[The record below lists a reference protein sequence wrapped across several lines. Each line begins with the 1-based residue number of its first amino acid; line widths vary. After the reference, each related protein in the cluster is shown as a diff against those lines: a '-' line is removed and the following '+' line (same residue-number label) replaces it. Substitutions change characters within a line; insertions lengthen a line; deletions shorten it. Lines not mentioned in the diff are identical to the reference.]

1 MRNPDPA
8 GGSTAAGALHAR
20 MPPVKTV
27 VEVAALTVAG
37 VNLLPGA
44 VGALRWWQVEQSAV
58 FWRLVRLAQVACG
71 VLALVA
77 GVAAASG
84 ASPDDGLL
92 WLYLLLPVAVNVV
105 AEQLRAVSAQTVL
118 DDRGL
123 EGAEAMRALPEETQR
138 SIVVQILRK
147 EMGVMT
153 IAALVVAF
161 LCLRAWGVTGGL

>member
-1 MRNPDPA
+1 MEIVVQ
-8 GGSTAAGALHAR
+8 AAAITVAAMNLAPGAL
-20 MPPVKTV
+20 
-27 VEVAALTVAG
+27 
-37 VNLLPGA
+37 GA
-44 VGALRWWQVEQSAV
+44 VRWWQVEQSAV
-58 FWRLVRLAQVACG
+58 FWRLVRIAQVGCG

-84 ASPDDGLL
+84 ARPDDGLL

-118 DDRGL
+118 DDREL
-123 EGAEAMRALPEETQR
+123 ESADAMRELDEATQR

-153 IAALVVAF
+153 LAAFVVAF
-161 LCLRAWGVTGGL
+161 LCVRALGVTAGL

>member
-1 MRNPDPA
+1 MQ
-8 GGSTAAGALHAR
+8 
-20 MPPVKTV
+20 TV
-27 VEVAALTVAG
+27 VQVAALTVAAA
-37 VNLLPGA
+37 NLVTGL

-58 FWRLVRLAQVACG
+58 FWKLVRLSQVACG
-71 VLALVA
+71 LLGSVA
-77 GVAAASG
+77 GVVAASG

-92 WLYLLLPVAVNVV
+92 WLYLLLPIAVNVV

-118 DDRGL
+118 DDREL
-123 EGAEAMRALPEETQR
+123 EGADAMRELPDDVQR

-153 IAALVVAF
+153 LAALVVAF

>member
-1 MRNPDPA
+1 MRNSDPS
-8 GGSTAAGALHAR
+8 GGSMAVGAPRAR

-37 VNLLPGA
+37 INLLPGA

-77 GVAAASG
+77 G
-84 ASPDDGLL
+84 
-92 WLYLLLPVAVNVV
+92 
-105 AEQLRAVSAQTVL
+105 
-118 DDRGL
+118 GL